1 MYSENDY
8 RNYLMHAD
16 HKYLEKIVNGART
29 RYFYTRDALQAYYNN
44 LKNKAGAAV
53 NKLAGNIEVRTARAI
68 RGKSPQLK
76 AYQKAERTAYK
87 EGLKNAKQIAKEKK
101 RYEKYKT
108 KAAKSISA
116 KNTRA
121 GLLNVHKT
129 NKGYRLGGKIG
140 NKVRSVTNAL
150 RHPIKSISSKVR
162 LSKYSKKYYQ
172 KVYNSKISEW
182 KQKAETKAANQA
194 KRKESHN
201 KRGSYSSKTAN
212 GGMANISSW
221 TAKGGNGG
229 RSYSESLDKALS
241 AYGIYLGNT
250 WAGFKSQMKRNYEN
264 SDYNKYIRKK

>member
-29 RYFYTRDALQAYYNN
+29 RYFYTKEALQGYYNN
-44 LKNKAGAAV
+44 LKKKAGAAV
-53 NKLAGNIEVRTARAI
+53 DKLAGNVEVRAVRAV

-76 AYQKAERTAYK
+76 AYQKAERTANK
-87 EGLKNAKQIAKEKK
+87 EGLKNAKRMAKEK
-101 RYEKYKT
+101 RQYEKSI
-108 KAAKSISA
+108 KSISA
-116 KNTRA
+116 KNARA
-121 GLLNVHKT
+121 GLFNIHKT
-129 NKGYRLGGKIG
+129 NNGYQLGGKIG